1 MSLTTTL
8 KRKLMNLLH
17 SIPTPFLEILSINS
31 FFHLLDK
38 VSFPQDVKRSG
49 GDSSAES
56 TGDVMNSSTG
66 RR

>member
-8 KRKLMNLLH
+8 ERKLMSLLH

-31 FFHLLDK
+31 IHLLDK
-38 VSFPQDVKRSG
+38 VSFSQDVKISG